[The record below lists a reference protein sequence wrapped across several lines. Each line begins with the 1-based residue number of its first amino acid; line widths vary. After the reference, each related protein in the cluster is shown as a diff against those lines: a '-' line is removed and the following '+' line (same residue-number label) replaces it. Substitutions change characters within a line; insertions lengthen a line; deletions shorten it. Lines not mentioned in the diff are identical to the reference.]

1 MSFWI
6 NFNAD
11 TESLTLWLIVP
22 HHFLIC
28 ASRLFYPFGVTPSCS
43 TQHMHY
49 FDAFLSTL
57 NLIYAVKFK
66 NEILSKNRKLRFI
79 SRSESYQTN
88 FRFRARLKCIDH
100 FIFYDFTLEIMFL
113 WSIQISKNKIILV
126 VFTKY
131 QFVQIFLTC
140 IKWSLSEV
148 KLNLYCKSNGT
159 KSSMSSLWQM

>member
-1 MSFWI
+1 MLKQLPPPKKEEEKTDKEKKKDRRKMSLWI

-100 FIFYDFTLEIMFL
+100 FIFYDYTLEIMFL
-113 WSIQISKNKIILV
+113 WSIQISKKR
-126 VFTKY
+126 
-131 QFVQIFLTC
+131 
-140 IKWSLSEV
+140 
-148 KLNLYCKSNGT
+148 LY
-159 KSSMSSLWQM
+159 W